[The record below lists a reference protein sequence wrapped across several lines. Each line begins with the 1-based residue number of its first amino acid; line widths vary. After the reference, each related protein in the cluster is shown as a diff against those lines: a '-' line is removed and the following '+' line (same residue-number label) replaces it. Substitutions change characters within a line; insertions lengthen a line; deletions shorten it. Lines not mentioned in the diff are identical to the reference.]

1 MNQFIMRTH
10 NYGEVQFRLCGTYI
24 YVVWV
29 DMLHVGERSGGGDG
43 QQICVGGMT
52 SGNTIQAA
60 PATYERIAR
69 RWYRSYC
76 RRAAGAFCGNG

>member
-43 QQICVGGMT
+43 QQICFGGMT
-52 SGNTIQAA
+52 SGHTLQAM

-76 RRAAGAFCGNG
+76 RRNASAFCGRE

>member
-1 MNQFIMRTH
+1 MNQFVIRTH

-29 DMLHVGERSGGGDG
+29 DMLHVGE

-52 SGNTIQAA
+52 SGHTLQAM

-76 RRAAGAFCGNG
+76 RRNASAFWGRE